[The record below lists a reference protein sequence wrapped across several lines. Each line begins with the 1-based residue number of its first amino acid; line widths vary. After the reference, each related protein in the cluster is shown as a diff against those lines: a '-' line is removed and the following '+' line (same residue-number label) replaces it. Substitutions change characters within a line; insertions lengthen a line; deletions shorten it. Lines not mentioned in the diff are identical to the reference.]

1 MNSAN
6 SKFARLFGR
15 TPLPPWQRAVLFSV
29 AYLVCAEA
37 GRFLSVRNIFYV
49 SFWLPA
55 GLYVSVLLLNERRA
69 WPWLVLAAFPA
80 NLVFDLFHG
89 TKSAAIF
96 LFYCANSV
104 QAVTGA
110 WLVRRFV
117 AERPTLATLKE
128 LAGLLGFAA
137 VFSPTLGATLGA
149 ATLCMTGMSR
159 SFAQSFK
166 IWWGS
171 NAMAILLL
179 APLMTFFMPQGF
191 SGPALD
197 QDSSVEY
204 VFLLQT
210 FLAVA
215 ALVGLIP
222 AVVLGERDRTTAEL
236 RESEERFRNL
246 TAAAFEGICISRN
259 GRIVDVNDQMLKMF
273 GRGRAEMI
281 GRDVVELVAPE
292 SRAIVAES
300 IRLGREEIYEH
311 RLLRHDGSSF
321 YAEARAKMVRVGEQ

>member
-89 TKSAAIF
+89 TKLAAIL
-96 LFYCANSV
+96 LFYCANTV
-104 QAVTGA
+104 PAVTGA

-128 LAGLLGFAA
+128 FVGLLGFAG
-137 VFSPTLGATLGA
+137 VLSPTLGATLGA
-149 ATLCMTGMSR
+149 ATLSITGLSH

-166 IWWGS
+166 VWWGS

-179 APLMTFFMPQGF
+179 TPFILTWF
-191 SGPALD
+191 SP
-197 QDSSVEY
+197 S
-204 VFLLQT
+204 
-210 FLAVA
+210 
-215 ALVGLIP
+215 
-222 AVVLGERDRTTAEL
+222 
-236 RESEERFRNL
+236 
-246 TAAAFEGICISRN
+246 
-259 GRIVDVNDQMLKMF
+259 GR
-273 GRGRAEMI
+273 
-281 GRDVVELVAPE
+281 P
-292 SRAIVAES
+292 
-300 IRLGREEIYEH
+300 H
-311 RLLRHDGSSF
+311 RLVSPKKRLLEAVLLFSVLIALTGHLLVVSSGIMGPYKFQLLLPLLWAGLR
-321 YAEARAKMVRVGEQ
+321 